1 VLFDFEQLHERDYE
15 GGKAGRLKGWK
26 LADGS
31 PSSLPTF
38 SLPAFPHLLHT
49 SPVLNIAGP
58 DYDYGSVVFVV
69 LQECEHRRR
78 GWEADEFEIRANA
91 TAKEKLAQ
99 IKGAYDEFGGSTSY
113 WEALEKEV
121 LTVVVPQYVE
131 HARDFNESEKK
142 TFGVWRGGDP
152 AARGAFALIG
162 SSSAVSSSP
171 SPGFPSAE
179 DLFAF
184 ALTGAG
190 ALYPD
195 IVRFTQERR
204 HSRVL
209 NRLIA
214 DSGAYQ
220 ENARL
225 HYMTAIDIQKIVNAG
240 DSERPELTPGGRDK
254 A

>member
-1 VLFDFEQLHERDYE
+1 
-15 GGKAGRLKGWK
+15 
-26 LADGS
+26 
-31 PSSLPTF
+31 
-38 SLPAFPHLLHT
+38 
-49 SPVLNIAGP
+49 VLNIAGP

-91 TAKEKLAQ
+91 TAREKLAQ
-99 IKGAYDEFGGSTSY
+99 IKGAYDEFGGSVSY

-131 HARDFNESEKK
+131 HARGFNESEK
-142 TFGVWRGGDP
+142 TAFGVWRGGDP
-152 AARGAFALIG
+152 AARGAFALVGLIIG
-162 SSSAVSSSP
+162 SLIIALP
-171 SPGFPSAE
+171 WIPIAE
-179 DLFAF
+179 ELFAF

-195 IVRFTQERR
+195 IVRFTQERQ
-204 HSRVL
+204 HSKVL

-214 DSGAYQ
+214 DSSAYQ

-225 HYMTAIDIQKIVNAG
+225 HYMTAIDIQK
-240 DSERPELTPGGRDK
+240 SLTPGDMAEKDELLEESPVERAKGEVEKGEGTSK
-254 A
+254 ARTPES